1 MLRQINGRPI
11 LSYTLARISKV
22 ATDSMIVVAVSEN
35 SYDDKIAEY
44 CTRSG
49 IKCLRTN
56 SDDELIYGSKIYNW
70 DFIVRLDGSDLLIDI
85 EKLKSMMTVA
95 EINCFDFIKCEP
107 NASLS
112 HDTGIQIIRTD
123 FYHSIKNNIKLPRRF
138 DQVFLWLNKNKEIG
152 RRYLY
157 KNTHKEVSFQPN
169 LNLETQAHI
178 DKISQ
183 IFADSNKPSTDITLQ
198 NIYDGIK
205 SKCKISPWHGSAG
218 PLMIAEIGG
227 NHEGDF
233 EVAKNMTK
241 LAIASGADCIKFQ
254 LYYGDALVSRK
265 ESPER
270 ADHFKKFELSK
281 EEHIFLA
288 NMCLE
293 ANVKYLASVWDL
305 EMLDWIDPYLEYYKI
320 GSGDMTAWPI
330 LEEFAKRGKPILIST
345 GLSSMEEVLQTIR
358 FLQRTNQEYTDP
370 NMLCILQCTSMYPI
384 PDQDANL
391 KVMDLFKRE
400 TGLSVGY
407 SDHTTGTDA
416 LLVAAIMGADAL
428 EFHFTDTRD
437 GKSFRDHEVSLDKK
451 EVVSLKE
458 KIKNLKIFQG
468 SGVKLPQPSEINSG
482 HEISFR
488 RGVYL
493 CHKVK
498 KGEII
503 QDKDLI
509 FLRPAHGID
518 ARDYK
523 SLVGAEALRDIEPL
537 SALKPGIDY

>member
-11 LSYTLARISKV
+11 LSYTLARIRKV
-22 ATDSMIVVAVSEN
+22 TTDSIIVVAISQN
-35 SYDDKIAEY
+35 RKDDIIAEY
-44 CTRSG
+44 CARSG
-49 IKCLRTN
+49 VKCLRVDN
-56 SDDELIYGSKIYNW
+56 DDELICSLKIHNW

-95 EINCFDFIKCEP
+95 ETNCFDFIKCEP
-107 NASLS
+107 NASLKQ
-112 HDTGIQIIRTD
+112 DEGIQIIRTD
-123 FYHSIKNNIKLPRRF
+123 FYHSIKNNIKHPRRF
-138 DQVFLWLNKNKEIG
+138 DQFFLWLNKNKEIG

-157 KNTHKEVSFQPN
+157 KNIHKEVSFQPN
-169 LNLETQAHI
+169 LNLEIQAHI

-183 IFADSNKPSTDITLQ
+183 IFADSHKPSTDITLQ
-198 NIYDGIK
+198 NIYDCIQSGFK
-205 SKCKISPWHGSAG
+205 ASPWHGSAG

-254 LYYGDALVSRK
+254 LYHGDALVSRK

-288 NMCLE
+288 NMCRE

-345 GLSSMEEVLQTIR
+345 GLSSTEEVLQTIG
-358 FLQRTNQEYTDP
+358 FLQRINQNYTQS

-400 TGLSVGY
+400 TGLSIGY

-416 LLVAAIMGADAL
+416 LLVAAVMGAEAL

-437 GKSFRDHEVSLDKK
+437 GKSFRDHEVSLDLQ
-451 EVVSLKE
+451 EVISLKE
-458 KIKNLKIFQG
+458 KINI
-468 SGVKLPQPSEINSG
+468 
-482 HEISFR
+482 
-488 RGVYL
+488 
-493 CHKVK
+493 
-498 KGEII
+498 
-503 QDKDLI
+503 
-509 FLRPAHGID
+509 
-518 ARDYK
+518 
-523 SLVGAEALRDIEPL
+523 
-537 SALKPGIDY
+537 

>member
-11 LSYTLARISKV
+11 LSYTLAKISKV
-22 ATDSMIVVAVSEN
+22 TTDSMIIVAVSEN
-35 SYDDKIAEY
+35 PHDDVIAEY

-56 SDDELIYGSKIYNW
+56 SDDELIYGLKIHNW
-70 DFIVRLDGSDLLIDI
+70 DFIVRLDGSDLLIDV

-95 EINCFDFIKCEP
+95 ETNCFDFIKCEP
-107 NASLS
+107 NASLKQ
-112 HDTGIQIIRTD
+112 DEGIQIIRTD
-123 FYHSIKNNIKLPRRF
+123 FYHSIKNNIKHPRRF
-138 DQVFLWLNKNKEIG
+138 DQIFLWLNKNKEIG

-157 KNTHKEVSFQPN
+157 KNIHKEVSFQLN

-183 IFADSNKPSTDITLQ
+183 IFADSYKPSTDITLQ
-198 NIYDGIK
+198 NIYDGIQSEFK
-205 SKCKISPWHGSAG
+205 ASPWHGSAG

-233 EVAKNMTK
+233 EVAKNMTE

-254 LYYGDALVSRK
+254 LYHGDALVSSK

-270 ADHFKKFELSK
+270 VDHFKKFELSK

-288 NMCLE
+288 KMCLD
-293 ANVKYLASVWDL
+293 ANIKYLASVWDL
-305 EMLDWIDPYLEYYKI
+305 KMLDWIDPYLEYYKI

-345 GLSSMEEVLQTIR
+345 GLSSMEEVLQTIK

-391 KVMDLFKRE
+391 KVMDLFRRE

-468 SGVKLPQPSEINSG
+468 SGIKLPQPSEINSG

-493 CHKVK
+493 CNKVK

>member
-22 ATDSMIVVAVSEN
+22 VANSIIVVAVSEDPE
-35 SYDDKIAEY
+35 DDIIAKY
-44 CTRSG
+44 CARSG
-49 IKCLRTN
+49 VKCIRVDN
-56 SDDELIYGSKIYNW
+56 DDELTCSLKIYNW
-70 DFIVRLDGSDLLIDI
+70 NFVIRLDGGDLLIDT

-95 EINCFDFIKCEP
+95 ETNCFDYIRCEP
-107 NASLS
+107 NTNLMQ
-112 HDTGIQIIRTD
+112 DTGIQIIRTD
-123 FYHSIKNNIKLPRRF
+123 FYHSIKNNIKYPQRF
-138 DQVFLWLNKNKEIG
+138 DQVFLWLSKNKEIG

-157 KNTHKEVSFQPN
+157 ENIHQKVTFQPN
-169 LNLETQAHI
+169 LNLEIQSHI
-178 DKISQ
+178 DRLGQ
-183 IFADSNKPSTDITLQ
+183 IFLASCKPATDITQ
-198 NIYDGIK
+198 KNVCERIQ
-205 SKCKISPWHGSAG
+205 SKFKTSPWHGSVG

-233 EVAKNMTK
+233 EVAKNMTE

-254 LYYGDALVSRK
+254 LYHGDALVSSK

-270 ADHFKKFELSK
+270 VDHFKKFELSQ
-281 EEHIFLA
+281 EQHIFLA
-288 NMCLE
+288 KMCLD
-293 ANVKYLASVWDL
+293 ANIKYLASVWDL
-305 EMLDWIDPYLEYYKI
+305 KMLDWIDPYLEYYKI

-468 SGVKLPQPSEINSG
+468 SGIKLPQPSEINSG